1 MQNTVKVRR
10 SHTAHF
16 KAQIVI
22 AGMTKKLSIS
32 QLCKR
37 NGISESL
44 YYIWK
49 QRFISAGT
57 IGLERQNR
65 CAPKPAPSSNAVE
78 LQDMELAKLETNL
91 LNSRKTLM
99 ACSRRTSEEEKLLI
113 LKLVGSAK
121 TSKRAARKR
130 IGVHGSTYY
139 RWVNKLRTTGTLQ
152 SCIRKSDYCRIT
164 KRDDIKK
171 MVLQVMHAP
180 PSDF

>member
-1 MQNTVKVRR
+1 MKMQNTVKVRR

-65 CAPKPAPSSNAVE
+65 RAPKPAPSSNAVE

-91 LNSRKTLM
+91 LNSRKALM
-99 ACSRRTSEEEKLLI
+99 ACSKRTSEAEKLLI

-121 TSKRAARKR
+121 TSKRAALKR
-130 IGVHGSTYY
+130 IGVHGQ
-139 RWVNKLRTTGTLQ
+139 LITGGLISYERQ
-152 SCIRKSDYCRIT
+152 GHFSPVSGSQIIAG
-164 KRDDIKK
+164 
-171 MVLQVMHAP
+171 L
-180 PSDF
+180 PSVTI